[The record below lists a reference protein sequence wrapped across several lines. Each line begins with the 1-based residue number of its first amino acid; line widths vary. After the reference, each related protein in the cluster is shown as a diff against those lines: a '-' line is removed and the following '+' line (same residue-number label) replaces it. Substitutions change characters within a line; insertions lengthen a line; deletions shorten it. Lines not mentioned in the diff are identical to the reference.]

1 TKRGDIVETQ
11 FGVAVADPH
20 RWLENDVRNDAEVAA
35 WVESQNLVTNAFLD
49 TLPLQESFK
58 KRLTELYDYER
69 FGVPT
74 RKGGRYFY
82 THNTGL
88 QNQSVLFARDSLDG
102 EGRQLIDPNAWSKDG
117 ATALAEWTPSE
128 DGKLLAYSI
137 QDGGTDWRIVRVMD
151 VATGKLLGDEL
162 KWLKYGGDVAW
173 TKDGKGFYYSR
184 FPEPKKGQ
192 DFQETSLNQ
201 SVWFHK
207 LGTPQSTDRKIFA
220 TPDLPKRGH
229 SAVVSDDGRW
239 LVIYTGEGTDNVNE
253 IRIVDL
259 KKSGAKPRALITG
272 LDHEWSYLGNQGT
285 RFLFRTNDGAPLKKI
300 VAIDVAK
307 AKAEPQSVV
316 AEQKS
321 VIDDAGIVGDKLVV
335 TYLADA
341 RSEAKVFT
349 LDGAPAAGI
358 ELPGIG
364 TAGGLSGKMGEDE
377 AFFYFTSFNRP
388 TTVYRYDAASGA
400 VTPWAAPKVA
410 FSPDDFTVE
419 QRFYNSKDGTK
430 VPMFIV
436 RKQGSIGPAPTLLY
450 GYGGF
455 DISLTPAFSAANL
468 AWVDAGGTYVVAN
481 IRG

>member
-1 TKRGDIVETQ
+1 
-11 FGVAVADPH
+11 
-20 RWLENDVRNDAEVAA
+20 
-35 WVESQNLVTNAFLD
+35 
-49 TLPLQESFK
+49 
-58 KRLTELYDYER
+58 
-69 FGVPT
+69 
-74 RKGGRYFY
+74 
-82 THNTGL
+82 
-88 QNQSVLFARDSLDG
+88 
-102 EGRQLIDPNAWSKDG
+102 
-117 ATALAEWTPSE
+117 
-128 DGKLLAYSI
+128 
-137 QDGGTDWRIVRVMD
+137 
-151 VATGKLLGDEL
+151 
-162 KWLKYGGDVAW
+162 
-173 TKDGKGFYYSR
+173 
-184 FPEPKKGQ
+184 
-192 DFQETSLNQ
+192 
-201 SVWFHK
+201 
-207 LGTPQSTDRKIFA
+207 
-220 TPDLPKRGH
+220 
-229 SAVVSDDGRW
+229 
-239 LVIYTGEGTDNVNE
+239 DNVNE

-481 IRG
+481 IRGGGEYGKAWHDAGRLKNKQNVFDDFIAAGEYLKAQGIAAQGGLSIRGGSNGGLLVGAVVNQRPDLFDAASAAVGVMDMLRFDRWTAGRYWVDDYGHPDKEEDFRVLNAYSPYHNMKG